1 MYSPK
6 IKDELI
12 PKIYRMAK
20 AKGMS
25 MTALVNEILKRAL
38 KRMEA
43 KRDECSNENG
53 GGSIRG
59 PG

>member
-12 PKIYRMAK
+12 PKIYQVAK
-20 AKGMS
+20 AKGVS
-25 MTALVNEILKRAL
+25 MTALVNEILKNAL
-38 KRMEA
+38 KRMEGR
-43 KRDECSNENG
+43 RDGCSNENG